1 MLGLHLLYAAQH
13 STLKYVGQENTRSVG
28 VIHIPGYVEYGCMI
42 CLVIFSDLV
51 TAFKADIL
59 PEVEKEAIGNLLTK
73 GRRSKTGKTK
83 TLATWSTREI
93 RKLKN
98 VSW

>member
-1 MLGLHLLYAAQH
+1 MCGGGEIYLQTDNSRSHINKNTLLVRLTGH
-13 STLKYVGQENTRSVG
+13 
-28 VIHIPGYVEYGCMI
+28 GYICRGCKI
-42 CLVIFSDLV
+42 CFVVFRDLV

-59 PEVEKEAIGNLLTK
+59 PEVEKEPIVNLLTK